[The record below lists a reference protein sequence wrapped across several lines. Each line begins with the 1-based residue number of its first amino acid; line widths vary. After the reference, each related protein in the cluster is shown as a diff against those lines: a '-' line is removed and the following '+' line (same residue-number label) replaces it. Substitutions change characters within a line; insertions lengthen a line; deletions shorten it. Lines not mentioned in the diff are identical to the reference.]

1 MTNKTDILINI
12 FGWIGSIL
20 LTLNLIPQIYKIHKT
35 HKAED
40 ISSTFLI
47 VNTMGLIMYSFYGW
61 YYRILQV
68 AVSTSISALMCI
80 YIMILKIKCDKDC
93 ACKVSVQP
101 PV

>member
-1 MTNKTDILINI
+1 MSNKIDILMETL
-12 FGWIGSIL
+12 GWIGSIL
-20 LTLNLIPQIYKIHKT
+20 LTLNLLPQIYKIHAT

-40 ISSTFLI
+40 ISSVFLI

-61 YYRILQV
+61 YYHILQV

-80 YIMILKIKCDKDC
+80 YIMILKIKYDKDC
-93 ACKVSVQP
+93 VCKVSVQP

>member
-12 FGWIGSIL
+12 LGWIGSIL

-80 YIMILKIKCDKDC
+80 YIMILKIKYDKDC
-93 ACKVSVQP
+93 VCKVSVQP